1 MAMFLEPIPLP
12 DWVAH
17 KVPRRSPAGERLAS
31 LVYTR
36 VALAQLVSVVDELLT
51 APTARTAEDVALCLV
66 AARDALAT
74 TAPDS
79 PSVA

>member
-1 MAMFLEPIPLP
+1 MARFLEPIPLP

-17 KVPRRSPAGERLAS
+17 KAPRRSPARERLDHA
-31 LVYTR
+31 LYAR

-51 APTARTAEDVALCLV
+51 APTARTAEDVALCLA

-74 TAPDS
+74 TAQDAV
-79 PSVA
+79 SVA